1 MPVNQRRRIEA
12 VKDEEAAEWRTE
24 LMSAWRAALRTELK
38 ARHLEWMTESM
49 TEG

>member
-24 LMSAWRAALRTELK
+24 LK